1 MESLKEPLQGQKC
14 TQKLAARWCEF
25 AAKETKS
32 ALSVAVSA
40 LVLAALVGC
49 EPKRVVKFEEPS
61 DPLPTVKPSRVA
73 NLSIGVQDAD
83 ASAKYK
89 PVLLVVNEASETSMR
104 IGEYFA
110 AVRKIGR
117 SNIVRVTCTPDEQ
130 LGEDEFKQRIL
141 EVVRKAIKASSTRID
156 YIVTTKGVPIRI
168 GSGMGYSVD
177 AMLAAMNLG
186 EPAIPE
192 DLSLLPKG
200 WDVAGAIDKSR
211 NPYFLSKER
220 FSSDKFNMYLVTRLD
235 GFEFPHIKRLIDVA
249 ATAKPQKGLF
259 FFDEAENRK
268 TQGYEKMQ
276 ETLSQAY
283 STLLKKGKTAKLE
296 RTPAFV
302 APSEPLMGYASWGS
316 NDGAYKAETYHKL
329 KFLPGALAETFVST
343 SGRTFYRNSGPGQSL
358 IADLIAQGITGVK
371 GYVSEPWTFSLANPG
386 VMFDY
391 YTAGFNL
398 AESFYGA
405 SPVIKW
411 KDVVIGDPLCNPY
424 ER

>member
-1 MESLKEPLQGQKC
+1 
-14 TQKLAARWCEF
+14 
-25 AAKETKS
+25 
-32 ALSVAVSA
+32 
-40 LVLAALVGC
+40 
-49 EPKRVVKFEEPS
+49 
-61 DPLPTVKPSRVA
+61 LPTVKPSRVA
-73 NLSIGVQDAD
+73 NLSIGVEEAA

-110 AVRKIGR
+110 AVRKIGK

-211 NPYFLSKER
+211 NPHFLSKER

-235 GFEFPHIKRLIDVA
+235 
-249 ATAKPQKGLF
+249 
-259 FFDEAENRK
+259 
-268 TQGYEKMQ
+268 
-276 ETLSQAY
+276 
-283 STLLKKGKTAKLE
+283 
-296 RTPAFV
+296 
-302 APSEPLMGYASWGS
+302 
-316 NDGAYKAETYHKL
+316 
-329 KFLPGALAETFVST
+329 
-343 SGRTFYRNSGPGQSL
+343 
-358 IADLIAQGITGVK
+358 
-371 GYVSEPWTFSLANPG
+371 
-386 VMFDY
+386 
-391 YTAGFNL
+391 
-398 AESFYGA
+398 
-405 SPVIKW
+405 
-411 KDVVIGDPLCNPY
+411 
-424 ER
+424 